1 MKCSGDRSGCQRC
14 QSLAADC
21 IYTESRVGK
30 VPGARAKKKQPPGAS
45 VSTTT
50 TSAEVQ
56 GRQALSAPAVL
67 PPKSSVH
74 NPFSDVILD
83 WTTDLPNL
91 NATDTASFNGIMFD
105 DGTNLFENSN
115 DTNGTTTASSH
126 TSSIITSGE
135 NFSSL
140 GDDLMVSD
148 LDFSIESATH
158 EQSRSSHQNSNDN
171 SNDSQA
177 GGAESSTRREPAL
190 DHLHDVQSQPP
201 NRDLD
206 SRCVL
211 ACTHIISNLENY
223 ILLELKA
230 LDLSLT
236 VVRQTINELSR
247 LVDTQ
252 QASRSFRCM
261 ALFSVIIYQIVE
273 LLEVGCVGFL
283 SESQIGSTNG
293 FPDWLRDGGT
303 PGLGFGA
310 FRMDAR
316 EQRAWRADI
325 VLKELQQI
333 SETLQKIITLARL
346 GPRQACQGTSEERA
360 ACYSELERRLQ
371 ALWHKVAQYKE

>member
-1 MKCSGDRSGCQRC
+1 M
-14 QSLAADC
+14 
-21 IYTESRVGK
+21 
-30 VPGARAKKKQPPGAS
+30 
-45 VSTTT
+45 
-50 TSAEVQ
+50 
-56 GRQALSAPAVL
+56 
-67 PPKSSVH
+67 H
-74 NPFSDVILD
+74 NPFDDVILD
-83 WTTDLPNL
+83 STTDLPNF
-91 NATDTASFNGIMFD
+91 NATDTMSFDGVMFD
-105 DGTNLFENSN
+105 DGANLVENSN

-126 TSSIITSGE
+126 VSSNIVSGE

-148 LDFSIESATH
+148 LDFSIEGATH
-158 EQSRSSHQNSNDN
+158 DQLRSSHRNSNDN
-171 SNDSQA
+171 SNNSQA
-177 GGAESSTRREPAL
+177 GGAENSTRREPAL
-190 DHLHDVQSQPP
+190 DHSRDVQSQPP

-211 ACTHIISNLENY
+211 ACTHIISNLESY
-223 ILLELKA
+223 ILAELKA

-236 VVRQTINELSR
+236 VVRQAINELSR

-283 SESQIGSTNG
+283 SEGQIGSTGG

-360 ACYSELERRLQ
+360 ACYSELECRLQ
-371 ALWHKVAQYKE
+371 ALWHRVAQHKS